1 MMQLQFVPKWFVEG
15 DGLATAAVQ
24 YIHLVRYR
32 HLYISLLSIGDLR
45 NIIKHENNT

>member
-1 MMQLQFVPKWFVEG
+1 MQLQNVPKWLVEG

-32 HLYISLLSIGDLR
+32 HLIISLISFGDLR
-45 NIIKHENNT
+45 NIIKYENNT